1 MQLIKQQW
9 ENIKLAIKDEYELTG
24 IAYNIWVKPL
34 QYLKCENNVVSIL
47 VPGGN
52 PEMLNYV
59 KINYTSYFQE
69 AISQALQDKFT
80 VEFTLEEN
88 IDDKGNG
95 SDSHTDSGTYRYT
108 NT

>member
-59 KINYTSYFQE
+59 KINYTS
-69 AISQALQDKFT
+69 
-80 VEFTLEEN
+80 
-88 IDDKGNG
+88 
-95 SDSHTDSGTYRYT
+95 
-108 NT
+108 